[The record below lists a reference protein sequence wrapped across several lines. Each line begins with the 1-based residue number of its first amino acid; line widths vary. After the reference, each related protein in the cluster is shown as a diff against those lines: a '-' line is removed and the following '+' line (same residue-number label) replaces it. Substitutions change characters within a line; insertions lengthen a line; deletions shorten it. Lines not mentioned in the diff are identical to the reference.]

1 VIKLT
6 ITDNDKI
13 ITKRHIES
21 LGGNRFGVYD
31 LTTGNS
37 WVIEFAFNQGGHNA
51 LAKAALKKPTAGII
65 RSEKHNVR

>member
-37 WVIEFAFNQGGHNA
+37 WVIEFAFNQG
-51 LAKAALKKPTAGII
+51 
-65 RSEKHNVR
+65 